1 MQDVVFFTPATNL
14 FIQIFVF
21 VWLGVLTAIVIQAL
35 RHFRQL
41 SRDVGKDNL
50 ITILEKVLEKE
61 QENSKN
67 LSEVFSILRRFE
79 KEERVHVQKVGLVR
93 FNPFKELG
101 GDHSFALALLDANEN
116 GVIITGLHTRERT
129 RVYVKSIKTGKGEL
143 ELSEE
148 EKKSL
153 KLALKSKPV

>member
-21 VWLGVLTAIVIQAL
+21 VWLGVLTAIVIQTL

-148 EKKSL
+148 EKK
-153 KLALKSKPV
+153 ALSKAQRVKD

>member
-21 VWLGVLTAIVIQAL
+21 VWLGVLTAIVIQTL